1 MREPVLRQL
10 IPVEEFDYP
19 TLMGVLAGYAHP
31 RDKISQLLRNGTL
44 VRVKKGLYI
53 FGKAYRLRPYS
64 PEILANLIYGPS
76 FISLDYA
83 LQYYGLIPEGVE
95 TITSVTLG
103 RSRKFETPV
112 GHFSYHMIPVAA
124 IRSGMARVEASDGR
138 FFLIA
143 HPEKA
148 LADKLWSDRGVEI
161 RSLRDIET
169 YLLEDLRLE
178 MSWLSKF
185 DADRFTDYAQR
196 YSSRKI
202 TFLDKFV
209 RDRHRSTMD
218 YAHA

>member
-1 MREPVLRQL
+1 MREPIRQL
-10 IPVEEFDYP
+10 IPVEEFDYL
-19 TLMGVLAGYAHP
+19 TLTNALAGYAHP
-31 RDKISQLLRNGTL
+31 RDKISQLLGNGTL
-44 VRVKKGLYI
+44 IRVKKGLYI

-95 TITSVTLG
+95 TITSVTIG
-103 RSRKFETPV
+103 RSRKFETPI
-112 GHFSYHMIPVAA
+112 GHFSYHMIPAAA

-138 FFLIA
+138 FFLMA

-148 LADKLWSDRGVEI
+148 LADKLWSVRGVEI
-161 RSLRDIET
+161 RSLRDVET

-185 DADRFTDYAQR
+185 DVDRFTDYARR
-196 YSSRKI
+196 YSSRKL
-202 TFLDKFV
+202 TYLDKFI
-209 RDRHRSTMD
+209 REGHRNSMGH
-218 YAHA
+218 AHA